1 MPVFLL
7 TQDLVFPNPMHA
19 DEQGLLAV
27 GGDLSMDRLLLAY
40 ESGIFPWYNDDQPLL
55 WWSPDPRC
63 VLQPSEVK
71 VSKSM
76 RNVLNRADFE
86 VTADQAFPE
95 VIRACMDTRK
105 REGTW
110 LNEDMVSAYI
120 NLHRLGIAHSIEVWR
135 GDALVGGL
143 YGLSLGNLFFGE
155 SMFSKANNMSK
166 VAFICLARGLE
177 RWGMPLIDCQVEN
190 DHLISLGAQAMP
202 RAEFLE
208 HLRRGMEAPTRRGSW
223 SDATVFH
230 P

>member
-208 HLRRGMEAPTRRGSW
+208 HLRRGMEAPTRLGSW

>member
-1 MPVFLL
+1 MHVFLI
-7 TQDLVFPNPMHA
+7 TQDLVFPDPMHA

-105 REGTW
+105 CEGTW

>member
-1 MPVFLL
+1 MPVFLI
-7 TQDLVFPNPMHA
+7 TQDLVFPDPMHA

>member
-1 MPVFLL
+1 
-7 TQDLVFPNPMHA
+7 MHA

-63 VLQPSEVK
+63 VLRPSEVK

-86 VTADQAFPE
+86 VTADQAFPK

-110 LNEDMVSAYI
+110 LNEDMVLAYI

-177 RWGMPLIDCQVEN
+177 RWGLPLIDCQVEN

>member
-7 TQDLVFPNPMHA
+7 TQDLVFPDPMHA

-135 GDALVGGL
+135 GDVLVGGL

-177 RWGMPLIDCQVEN
+177 RWGIPLIDCQVEN

>member
-7 TQDLVFPNPMHA
+7 TQDLVFPDPMHA

-135 GDALVGGL
+135 GDVLVGGL

>member
-7 TQDLVFPNPMHA
+7 TQDLVFPDPMHA

-63 VLQPSEVK
+63 VLRPSEVK

-76 RNVLNRADFE
+76 RNVLNRGDFE